1 MQPRSISHGIARTGA
16 GEMTQYV
23 TILEDNPERDYEGEN
38 LPPLVMFQTWASVSI
53 LQGRDLEKAQEV
65 VAEVTHKVVIN
76 YPDISVESNNYV
88 QLEDGRVFVI
98 QARQDMD
105 ERKYQLT
112 LLCLER
118 NDGLPGE
125 Q

>member
-1 MQPRSISHGIARTGA
+1 MSHGIARVGA

-23 TILEDNPERDYEGEN
+23 TILEDNPERDSEGEF
-38 LPPLVMFQTWASVSI
+38 LPALELFQTWASVTI

-76 YPDISVESNNYV
+76 YPDVSVESNNYV
-88 QLEDGRVFVI
+88 

>member
-1 MQPRSISHGIARTGA
+1 
-16 GEMTQYV
+16 MTSYV
-23 TILEDNPERDYEGEN
+23 TILQDNPQRDYQGEL
-38 LPPLVMFQTWASVSI
+38 LPELELFQTWAAVTI

-76 YPDISVESNNYV
+76 YPDIAVESNMYV

-98 QARQDMD
+98 QAKQDQD
-105 ERKYQLT
+105 ERKFQLT

>member
-23 TILEDNPERDYEGEN
+23 TVLQENPERDYEGEF
-38 LPPLVMFQTWASVSI
+38 LAPLQLFQTWAAVTI
-53 LQGRDLEKAQEV
+53 LQGKDLEKAQEV
-65 VAEVTHKVVIN
+65 VAEVTHKVIIN
-76 YPDISVESNNYV
+76 YPDIPVESNMYV
-88 QLEDGRVFVI
+88 QLQDGRTFVI